1 MKILII
7 DPYPK
12 VTYRISKDQNGG
24 FGTANNYGDDFF
36 SRIISKLV
44 KNSIDF
50 PPFYI
55 VQVIGEL
62 VKQFHEVEFVKDLN
76 EKKYNFDNYSFFII
90 TTSIVCHETEL
101 EVIKVLNK
109 ETSFKKAIFAVG
121 PFATTMP
128 DKYIHSGAKVVKGEP
143 EMFFYNLK
151 INEDSIM
158 NLPNLIDNIKLIELD
173 SLSIPG
179 WEVIFKNY
187 VPKMNFLGKGPAV
200 NINASRGCP
209 YSCFYYCVYPLQ
221 QGRKLRLKSPDRLI
235 EEMKYLKNKLNIIN
249 FIFRDPVFSID
260 KKHTLE
266 ICKRI
271 IDEKLIFNICIETHL
286 KNIDHELAVFFKKA
300 GIKLIYVG
308 IESSN
313 EIVRKDSKR
322 TSESNDEQINKVRL
336 LEKLG
341 IKVKA
346 MYIIGLPTDTEESFL
361 NTLDYAKKVNSTFA
375 QFSVFTP
382 YPGTPA
388 FLEYK
393 NIIKAKKFEDFTQW
407 NLVFEHKNFTEE
419 KIRKLLSYSYRSY
432 YLNVRWILNYFIFKP
447 FLNNYE
453 NFYYWLQRFFG
464 KRVN

>member
-1 MKILII
+1 
-7 DPYPK
+7 
-12 VTYRISKDQNGG
+12 
-24 FGTANNYGDDFF
+24 
-36 SRIISKLV
+36 
-44 KNSIDF
+44 
-50 PPFYI
+50 
-55 VQVIGEL
+55 
-62 VKQFHEVEFVKDLN
+62 
-76 EKKYNFDNYSFFII
+76 
-90 TTSIVCHETEL
+90 
-101 EVIKVLNK
+101 
-109 ETSFKKAIFAVG
+109 
-121 PFATTMP
+121 
-128 DKYIHSGAKVVKGEP
+128 
-143 EMFFYNLK
+143 
-151 INEDSIM
+151 
-158 NLPNLIDNIKLIELD
+158 
-173 SLSIPG
+173 
-179 WEVIFKNY
+179 
-187 VPKMNFLGKGPAV
+187 
-200 NINASRGCP
+200 
-209 YSCFYYCVYPLQ
+209 
-221 QGRKLRLKSPDRLI
+221 
-235 EEMKYLKNKLNIIN
+235 MKYLKNKLNIIN

>member
-1 MKILII
+1 MRILII

-12 VTYRISKDQNGG
+12 VSYRISKDQNGG
-24 FGTANNYGDDFF
+24 FGTANNYGDDIF
-36 SRIISKLV
+36 SRIISKFV

-62 VKQFHEVEFVKDLN
+62 LKEFHEVEFVKDLN
-76 EKKYNFDNYSFFII
+76 KKKYNFKEYSFFIV

-101 EVIKVLNK
+101 ELIKLLNK
-109 ETSFKKAIFAVG
+109 QTNFKKTIFAVG
-121 PFATTMP
+121 PFATVMP
-128 DKYIHSGAKVVKGEP
+128 EKYIQVGAKVVKGEP

-151 INEDSIM
+151 INEADILY
-158 NLPNLIDNIKLIELD
+158 LPSLIDNIEPIDLN

-179 WEVIFKNY
+179 WEIIFKSY
-187 VPKMNFLGKGPAV
+187 VPRMKFLGDGPAV

-221 QGRKLRLKSPDRLI
+221 QGRKLRLKSPDKLI
-235 EEMKYLKNKLNIIN
+235 EEMKYLKNKLNVKN

-260 KKHTLE
+260 KRHTLE
-266 ICKRI
+266 ICQKI
-271 IDEKLIFNICIETHL
+271 IDEKLIFNLCIETHL
-286 KNIDHELAVFFKKA
+286 KNIDNELAHIFKNA
-300 GIKLIYVG
+300 GVKLIYVG

-313 EIVRKDSKR
+313 EDVRKDSKR
-322 TSESNDEQINKVRL
+322 TSESNDEQIKKVHL

-346 MYIIGLPTDTEESFL
+346 MYIIGLPIDTEESFL
-361 NTLDYAKKVNSTFA
+361 NTLNYARKINSTYA

-393 NIIKAKKFEDFTQW
+393 NIIKFKKYEDFTQW
-407 NLVFEHKNFTEE
+407 NLVFKHKNFNEE
-419 KIRKLLSYSYRSY
+419 QIRKLLSHSYRSY
-432 YLNVRWILNYFIFKP
+432 YLNVKWILNYFIFKP
-447 FLNNYE
+447 ILKNYE
-453 NFYYWLQRFFG
+453 NFYYWIQRFFR
-464 KRVN
+464 K